1 MAKHVFV
8 GVATGTAA
16 NFALNVSSTFAG
28 PVGIIGI
35 WNPDKGTTGDYLAG
49 TGAGENFVTS
59 ATALAAGMTRFQL
72 VQGTTSGY
80 PNGTGLL
87 ETVRVKS
94 VTSQM
99 YKAGLKAAN
108 ANATINNSAALNNS
122 TWGLKIVQRA
132 GSSNYEDS
140 INPSG
145 DSYDRVGRIQSYEF
159 VTDASGTVTEI
170 ANGLVA
176 AINADTSAIV
186 TAVSG
191 GAGQVLITAKEYG
204 IGFQVIDTSTTTITV
219 SGGTL
224 VGTYGATEGCG
235 NGWQAVQAE
244 KKARHHKGAHH
255 NRIHFAQTGPELFA
269 VATGTYDVITITCDG
284 GIRQDATNA
293 MDNQVI
299 ELYLPAGWTD
309 AGTGVIEDHF
319 EGLASASADGL
330 KQVLYSA

>member
-8 GVATGTAA
+8 GVATSTAA
-16 NFALNVSSTFAG
+16 DFALNVSGTFAG
-28 PVGIIGI
+28 PAGIIGI
-35 WNPDKGTTGDYLAG
+35 WNPDQGTGGDYLAG
-49 TGAGENFVTS
+49 TGTELFVTG
-59 ATALAAGMTRFQL
+59 ANALAAGMSRFQL

-80 PNGTGLL
+80 PHGTGLL
-87 ETVRVKS
+87 ETMRVKS

-99 YKAGLKAAN
+99 YLAGAKAAN
-108 ANATINNSAALNNS
+108 AEATISNSASLNNS

-159 VTDASGTVTEI
+159 VTDASGSVAEI
-170 ANGLVA
+170 ATGLVA

-186 TAVSG
+186 TATNSATG
-191 GAGQVLITAKEYG
+191 KILITAKEYG
-204 IGFQVIDTSTTTITV
+204 IGFQVIDTSATAITV
-219 SGGTL
+219 SAGTL

-255 NRIHFAQTGPELFA
+255 NRIHFAKPGPELFA

-293 MDNQVI
+293 MDDQVI
-299 ELYLPAGWTD
+299 QLYLPSGWTD
-309 AGTGVIEDHF
+309 AGAGVIEDHF
-319 EGLASASADGL
+319 EGLASASAAGL
-330 KQVLYSA
+330 KQNLYTK